1 MMVLYITAFI
11 LKVELELYLAWEPIT
26 MVLLTMDSGKMMLG
40 MDGEFTKIR
49 LLAIDMRGNG
59 RRIEK
64 TDLEDRIQWIGHMR
78 ATM

>member
-1 MMVLYITAFI
+1 
-11 LKVELELYLAWEPIT
+11 

-64 TDLEDRIQWIGHMR
+64 TDLEDRIQ
-78 ATM
+78 

>member
-1 MMVLYITAFI
+1 
-11 LKVELELYLAWEPIT
+11 
-26 MVLLTMDSGKMMLG
+26 
-40 MDGEFTKIR
+40 
-49 LLAIDMRGNG
+49 MRGNG